1 MAKVLRPLTL
11 IRGCTFSA
19 EIVGYLYEHSL
30 PLLKEKLDK
39 KMEKKSSQIQTP
51 SAPKQDF
58 LFKDIFHC
66 DDDSDEGGSEEP
78 R

>member
-1 MAKVLRPLTL
+1 M
-11 IRGCTFSA
+11 
-19 EIVGYLYEHSL
+19 
-30 PLLKEKLDK
+30 LKEKLDK
-39 KMEKKSSQIQTP
+39 KMVKKTSQIQTP
-51 SAPKQDF
+51 SAPKQNF

>member
-1 MAKVLRPLTL
+1 M
-11 IRGCTFSA
+11 TFSA
-19 EIVGYLYEHSL
+19 EIIDYLYEISL

-39 KMEKKSSQIQTP
+39 KMEKKDTQIQTP

-66 DDDSDEGGSEEP
+66 DEDSDLEGSEEP
-78 R
+78 G

>member
-1 MAKVLRPLTL
+1 M
-11 IRGCTFSA
+11 TFSA
-19 EIVGYLYEHSL
+19 EIIDYLYETSL

-39 KMEKKSSQIQTP
+39 KKEKNSSQIQTP

-58 LFKDIFHC
+58 LFKDIFYC
-66 DDDSDEGGSEEP
+66 DDDSNGEGSEEP

>member
-1 MAKVLRPLTL
+1 M
-11 IRGCTFSA
+11 
-19 EIVGYLYEHSL
+19 
-30 PLLKEKLDK
+30 LKEKLDK
-39 KMEKKSSQIQTP
+39 KMEKKDSQIQTP

-78 R
+78 SASDAQ